1 MLRTSLASAVLAVT
15 TCVGLLAAPAHAQ
28 SPATH
33 QHSFS
38 GAEQWA
44 HVFDDPKRDAW
55 QMPHE
60 VIQALA
66 LKPDAVIADIGAGT
80 GYFAVRFAN
89 MVPQGRVYGVDIEPD
104 MVKYLAERAK
114 REKRDNVVAIAGA
127 PDDPKLPEKADLIL
141 MVDVFHHIDDRA
153 RYFRKLRASLKPG
166 GRIAVIDFRLD
177 SPEGPPKAARIAPE
191 RVIAELKD
199 AGYSLAK
206 QHRFLP
212 KQYFLV
218 FQPEAAVPTQPGGTG
233 PGMMMH
239 GMGDAAFADDMQ
251 LVHAMLF
258 DNQKIRR
265 SVVNLPDGI
274 RTVTESEDEAVARA
288 IKAHV
293 ASMEKRLYE
302 GRVFNLFS
310 PTLPVLFDNK
320 DKIKTV
326 VEMTGKGSIVTQTSG
341 DAVVVA
347 ALQAHAVEVSELAR
361 DGMAAMMRNMRANMM
376 GSAAP
381 R

>member
-1 MLRTSLASAVLAVT
+1 MAQAALHKIAIALLGLT
-15 TCVGLLAAPAHAQ
+15 GLLGGAAAQ

-166 GRIAVIDFRLD
+166 GRIAVIDFRQD

-191 RVIAELKD
+191 RVIAELKG